1 MRRARLA
8 DAELAAQCEDLAVG
22 GGERGLERGD
32 LVAAAA
38 LLVGQ
43 LSGELADDDRLTA
56 TRWSAPWRGAG
67 ALSMRPISNAYTADE
82 PVWSQSA
89 RQWRHVLPWSTCTSM
104 ILGGRP
110 STTSASMLLP
120 SRGPSARVAVIVAPV
135 SWSVAGP
142 DRRGLMTAPQEGARS
157 AAASEDPLR
166 RCRGAARY
174 AGRARRP

>member
-8 DAELAAQCEDLAVG
+8 DAKLPAQCEDLAVG

-89 RQWRHVLPWSTCTSM
+89 RQWRHLLPWSTCTSM

-142 DRRGLMTAPQEGARS
+142 GRRGLMTAPQEGARS

>member
-1 MRRARLA
+1 MDTSAGNARSVTLSRREKPILRVRREPRHPPARYRSSSLCGAARLA
-8 DAELAAQCEDLAVG
+8 DAELAAQFEELAVR
-22 GGERGLERGD
+22 GGERCLERGD

-56 TRWSAPWRGAG
+56 TRWSAPWRGAE
-67 ALSMRPISNAYTADE
+67 ARSMRPISNAYTADE

-120 SRGPSARVAVIVAPV
+120 SRGPL
-135 SWSVAGP
+135 AGCWNTMY
-142 DRRGLMTAPQEGARS
+142 RR
-157 AAASEDPLR
+157 
-166 RCRGAARY
+166 
-174 AGRARRP
+174 